1 MWWLYFRLLRNHH
14 TLFHSVYTLSSHPQ
28 CTRVPISLYLYQ
40 NFLSFVFCF
49 FITTILTSI
58 RLYLMVVLIYI
69 SLMINDIEHLL
80 TYLLSTCTSIQIV
93 CSFCFKKENCVI
105 FLLLSCTSFLHI
117 LNINKLLD
125 IILVVTYVII

>member
-1 MWWLYFRLLRNHH
+1 
-14 TLFHSVYTLSSHPQ
+14 
-28 CTRVPISLYLYQ
+28 
-40 NFLSFVFCF
+40 
-49 FITTILTSI
+49 
-58 RLYLMVVLIYI
+58 MVVLIYI